1 MNPTPSAA
9 AATHREPDRHGG
21 LIHTLFTRRAE
32 EAPDARA
39 LVQGD
44 TVLTY
49 GQLAEA
55 SDAFAADLAAAGV
68 APGDLVPVLMPRSI
82 RLVVAFLGILKC
94 GAAYAALDPRWPQER
109 LDRLVR
115 LMGAGLTVTDGPPPA
130 GTRAVAPGRPIPGR
144 PVPVVEIGPDSPAA
158 VFFTSGSTGEPKGA
172 LSPHAGTVRLFDGC
186 PFAELGPRTVM
197 PLTSAVPWDALTLE
211 LWSVLLNGGC
221 SVVVDEP
228 YLLPAALRELVA
240 EHGVNCLSLTS
251 TLFNVFVDE
260 DPEAFAGV
268 DQVFVGGE
276 KVSPRHLAALLE
288 RFPRLRLLHCYGPVE
303 TTLFATVH
311 PVRPG
316 DCALPEG
323 VPLGTAV
330 PRTGLYVHDG
340 ERLCGPGETG
350 ELLISGDG
358 LATGYLGAPERT
370 AQAFPTVEIDGVAT
384 RVYRTGDLVHRTA
397 DGRLHFDG
405 RADRQVK
412 IRGHRVEPDE
422 VERAAGAL
430 DGVHQCAAV
439 PLPDGAG
446 GCRGLALAFTTGRRQ
461 RPTGDELTAHLA
473 ARLPAYLVPHT
484 VLRLDALPLNPN
496 GKADAAALLR
506 LVEEQRTTGLPGA
519 ESADG
524 PADGAVDGPVDGP
537 AGELERTVAAVF
549 ASVLGVDPVP
559 VDAGFFDLGGTSLGL
574 GVVCTRLTAA
584 LGLPLPVSEVI
595 RRPNV
600 RELAAWIGLRAAEP
614 GPSTEPCEPTGSAEP
629 GPAVPL
635 RDAQSVFWARQAADP
650 EDLSGLCPLLW
661 HLRGPVDAD
670 ALEAALGD
678 LADRHEA
685 LRSVYTLDE
694 DAYDPVPVAVPRP
707 APAGAGPLLRRLPPA
722 DGLPTAVEAARRAL
736 ARPLDPEAGRVWRSV
751 LVPLEGGADTLFGLA
766 FHHIAFD
773 GHSEPVFTSE
783 LSLAYAARA
792 RGERPVFAGPA
803 PGLRQVERETAALA
817 GLVDLKAQRSF
828 WRGALRDTPELRL
841 PLPGEGGPADR
852 SAGVLGFVLEGPEAA
867 TVERLAAEHGTT
879 AFTVLLATASAV
891 LAAVTG
897 QRDLAIGVPVSR
909 RASPLLAAAVGCLV
923 DTVCVRLDGG
933 REGWAELVDGTR
945 RAVTAAL
952 SNQDVSFAEVVRL
965 VRPARTDRDPLYQF
979 LFVYQDAPPTPLD
992 LGPAVAV
999 PVRLPAAQSVCE
1011 VVTEVWPRADGTLLV
1026 DITYRTDRVS
1036 PGFAPLFRDLMLTAL
1051 RDGPPVRRR

>member
-1 MNPTPSAA
+1 MIPTPSAA
-9 AATHREPDRHGG
+9 GATHREPDRHGG

-32 EAPDARA
+32 ETPDARA
-39 LVQGD
+39 LVQGA

-49 GQLAEA
+49 RQLADA

-94 GAAYAALDPRWPQER
+94 GAAYAALDPRWPGGR
-109 LDRLVR
+109 VDRLVR

-130 GTRAVAPGRPIPGR
+130 GTRAVAPGRQTPGR

-172 LSPHAGTVRLFDGC
+172 LSPHAGTVRLFEDC

-228 YLLPAALRELVA
+228 YLLPAALRGLVA
-240 EHGVNCLSLTS
+240 DHGVNCLSLTS

-260 DPEAFAGV
+260 DLEAFAGV

-288 RFPRLRLLHCYGPVE
+288 RFPGLRLLHCYGPVE

-340 ERLCGPGETG
+340 ERFCGPGETG

-370 AQAFPTVEIDGVAT
+370 ARAFPTVEIDGVAT

-422 VERAAGAL
+422 VERAALAL
-430 DGVHQCAAV
+430 PGVHQCAVV

-446 GCRGLALAFTTGRRQ
+446 GCRGLALAFTTGRAQ
-461 RPTGDELTAHLA
+461 HPTEAELTARLA

-496 GKADAAALLR
+496 GKADAAGLLR
-506 LVEEQRTTGLPGA
+506 LVEEQRLDGLPG
-519 ESADG
+519 DG
-524 PADGAVDGPVDGP
+524 PAD
-537 AGELERTVAAVF
+537 ELERTVAAVF
-549 ASVLGVDPVP
+549 ASVLGVDRVP

-574 GVVCTRLTAA
+574 GVVCTRLTAS
-584 LGLPLPVSEVI
+584 LGLPLPVSEVV

-600 RELAAWIGLRAAEP
+600 RELAAWIGLRTAERGPSEPEPSEP
-614 GPSTEPCEPTGSAEP
+614 GPSGDPLPDRP

-661 HLRGPVDAD
+661 RLQGPVDAD

-707 APAGAGPLLRRLPPA
+707 APAGAGRALLRRLPPA
-722 DGLPTAVEAARRAL
+722 DGLPTAVAAVQRAL
-736 ARPLDPEAGRVWRSV
+736 ARPLDPEAGLVWRAV
-751 LVPLEGGADTLFGLA
+751 LLPLEDGAQTLFGLV

-773 GHSEPVFTSE
+773 GHSEPVFTAE
-783 LSLAYAARA
+783 LSLAYTARA

-828 WRGALRDTPELRL
+828 WRDALQGTPELRL
-841 PLPGEGGPADR
+841 PLPTPGERAPADR
-852 SAGVLGFVLEGPEAA
+852 SAGVLGFVLERPEAA

-999 PVRLPAAQSVCE
+999 PVRLPAAEGVCE

-1026 DITYRTDRVS
+1026 DVTYRADLVA